1 MGILPALAVFLV
13 AVVLRG
19 LFAGYETGFVS
30 TNLIRIRFLAHEK
43 DLSQAQYLMRH
54 LTKPDKMLSMLLIGT
69 NIMTIVG
76 AMAIVRA
83 ASGLTDTYCELI
95 AALFVTPVMVVFS
108 EIIPKSVF
116 RAHPNRLV
124 LALLPVIRFFYYV
137 LAPLA
142 VPTAWLTRLLFT
154 ERRHLDPLMSTRKD
168 VRVLVDESADH
179 GTIEP
184 EEQQM
189 IHSVINLQ
197 RTQAKEIMVP
207 RIDIQALPDTAT
219 RSELLTQFEE
229 TGRTRIPIYHD
240 TVDTITGIVNAHD
253 VLLDTEPDN
262 QDITRFVREVMHVP
276 DTVKVDNLFEVF
288 KEAKQHVAIVTD
300 EYGGTDGL
308 ITIEDILE
316 EIFGEIQDEHDSEES
331 PIVSVGPNAYVID
344 ARVPLGDVVEATGVA
359 IHDDEIETV
368 AGWLMHVA
376 GRIPTLGEAIDH
388 GRFRM
393 TVLAGGPQ
401 YISKIRLEILPEEED
416 GDLAQGKD

>member
-1 MGILPALAVFLV
+1 LDILPALGVFL
-13 AVVLRG
+13 ASIVLRG
-19 LFAGYETGFVS
+19 LFSGYETGFVS
-30 TNLIRIRFLAHEK
+30 TNPIRIRFLAHQK
-43 DLSQAQYLMRH
+43 DLTQARRLMQH
-54 LTKPDKMLSMLLIGT
+54 LGKPDEMLSLLLVGT

-76 AMAIVRA
+76 TMAIVRA
-83 ASGLTDTYCELI
+83 AGGFTDVYEELI
-95 AALFVTPVMVVFS
+95 ATLVVTPVMVVFS
-108 EIIPKSVF
+108 EFIPKSVF

-124 LALLPVIRFFYYV
+124 LALLPVIRFFYWL

-142 VPTAWLTRLLFT
+142 LPTAWLTRLLFT
-154 ERRHLDPLMSTRKD
+154 ERHYLDPLMSTRED

-229 TGRTRIPIYHD
+229 TGRTRIPVYRETID
-240 TVDTITGIVNAHD
+240 TVTGIVNAHD
-253 VLLDTEPDN
+253 VLLDTEPGN
-262 QDITRFVREVMHVP
+262 QDISRFVREVIHVP
-276 DTVKVDNLFEVF
+276 DTVKVDDLFELL
-288 KEAKQHVAIVTD
+288 KETKKHIAIVTD

-316 EIFGEIQDEHDSEES
+316 QIFGEIQDEHDSEDR
-331 PIVSVGPNAYVID
+331 PIVRVGPHAYVID
-344 ARVPLGDVVEATGVA
+344 ARVPLEDVVEAIGA
-359 IHDDEIETV
+359 SIQDDEVETV

-376 GRIPTLGEAIDH
+376 GRIPAVGEAIDH
-388 GRFRM
+388 DRFRM
-393 TVLAGGPQ
+393 TVLSGGPQ
-401 YISKIRLEILPEEED
+401 SISKIRLEVLAED
-416 GDLAQGKD
+416 QNGDVAHEGD